1 MENMENERDERREEL
16 RYRVQPLARER
27 DESDEQDNGEER
39 EASARD
45 RAHRPLAKSTGAATG
60 PVSRSRAPGLE

>member
-16 RYRVQPLARER
+16 RYRDQPLGRER

-39 EASARD
+39 ERQV
-45 RAHRPLAKSTGAATG
+45 HETEHTG
-60 PVSRSRAPGLE
+60 R